1 MIYLV
6 AKTPSGVSKGTTT
19 QLKKLQSSLFLKP
32 RTYPTDWKEKSH
44 PSVGNKNG
52 KQYVKLCAF

>member
-6 AKTPSGVSKGTTT
+6 AKTSPGVSKGITT
-19 QLKKLQSSLFLKP
+19 QLKKLQSSLFFKP
-32 RTYPTDWKEKSH
+32 RTYTTDWKEKPH

-52 KQYVKLCAF
+52 KQ

>member
-6 AKTPSGVSKGTTT
+6 AKTPPGVSKGTTT
-19 QLKKLQSSLFLKP
+19 QLKKLLSSLFFKP
-32 RTYPTDWKEKSH
+32 RTYPIDWKEKTH

-52 KQYVKLCAF
+52 KQNVELCAF